1 MSLHYTLEK
10 NNYHHDYA
18 GRLCETEG
26 WWLWWGRN
34 FVPSRMSLFRLR
46 QLIKNV
52 FEDMLRES
60 AQNINHMGQSFTTS
74 AHQMQVNIEETQLQW
89 NDQLV
94 HGFVM
99 VIACW
104 SSAVRV
110 IAEHMSTKKCLNNPS
125 GWPSTELCHVH
136 TSACCSLWIGLHQRR
151 WLDGCLGESN
161 MQIEAFSRHRPCF
174 PHFTKSHSVVQLVE
188 CIFPIFLFYVAQLWH
203 FDDV

>member
-52 FEDMLRES
+52 FEDTLRES

-74 AHQMQVNIEETQLQW
+74 AHQMQVNIEETQLQ
-89 NDQLV
+89 
-94 HGFVM
+94 
-99 VIACW
+99 
-104 SSAVRV
+104 
-110 IAEHMSTKKCLNNPS
+110 
-125 GWPSTELCHVH
+125 
-136 TSACCSLWIGLHQRR
+136 
-151 WLDGCLGESN
+151 
-161 MQIEAFSRHRPCF
+161 
-174 PHFTKSHSVVQLVE
+174 
-188 CIFPIFLFYVAQLWH
+188 
-203 FDDV
+203 